1 MLMNKP
7 NGMKER
13 IDRLLISRI
22 RFRGEM
28 SVYLELDHF
37 GKRTVNFV
45 VNIRESHNVLD
56 KKQTKKSRDVSTKWL
71 SFFYL
76 ICRENRT
83 FGHFSVRI
91 ARLMT
96 F

>member
-71 SFFYL
+71 SFFISFVEKIVHL
-76 ICRENRT
+76 AISR
-83 FGHFSVRI
+83 F
-91 ARLMT
+91 ALLDL
-96 F
+96 